1 MTHHLQILIVD
12 DQPRARQS
20 LRALLSTWPAAAEIR
35 EAADGHEAVR
45 LVRERQPDIVLM
57 DARMPGMDGL
67 QATQRIK
74 ARWPQVA
81 VVMLTMYG
89 EYETT
94 AWAAGV
100 NAFVEKT
107 EPADHLL
114 AMLLAV
120 AANKPYS
127 RTPKRELDP
136 DCTT

>member
-1 MTHHLQILIVD
+1 MTHHVQILIVD

-20 LRALLSTWPAAAEIR
+20 LRALLSTWPGAAEIR
-35 EAADGHEAVR
+35 EAVDGHEAIR

-67 QATQRIK
+67 QATQCIK

-81 VVMLTMYG
+81 VVMLTMYS
-89 EYETT
+89 EYEAT
-94 AWAAGV
+94 ARAAGV
-100 NAFVEKT
+100 DAFIEKT

-114 AMLLAV
+114 ATLLAV
-120 AANKPYS
+120 AANQPRG

-136 DCTT
+136 DCAT